1 MLIDPASNVLVPP
14 VVVMRTAVR
23 VAASGIEPADTR
35 VPAAA
40 LFPRAADSDHVL
52 PVILQIN
59 ILPCHMLP
67 AELFTV
73 TLKPVV
79 KLPVVPDWT
88 ETVPKY
94 PDVVYVG
101 VAPVPS

>member
-1 MLIDPASNVLVPP
+1 MIDPASNVLVPP

-35 VPAAA
+35 VPAAL
-40 LFPRAADSDHVL
+40 LFPRTADSDHVL
-52 PVILQIN
+52 PVKLQIN
-59 ILPCHMLP
+59 ILPCHKFAP
-67 AELFTV
+67 ALLFT

-79 KLPVVPDWT
+79 KLAVVPDWV
-88 ETVPKY
+88 EALPKY